1 MRGGVPGL
9 HLTLLSGAAWL
20 PRVVAMTARTVPPAE
35 AGFAAVARER
45 LAAPRNPFTVIVNGL
60 AWRSLCYC
68 FTSILVGI
76 VALGAGII
84 GFFALPSVMAET
96 ADFERR
102 RLGML
107 GLRLPPRPVSADGR
121 SGGQGG
127 LAVWGTTVL
136 FGLVDALPGSVI
148 VGALLVGAGGLSVSN
163 SGMLSVL
170 YVIWLWGWLTAGA
183 YVAWALA
190 SAQAQ
195 AVIAASS
202 PPEAERQVAELA
214 NSRSE
219 LVDVFESERR
229 RIERDLHDGAQQ
241 HLVVSTMHLG
251 EAVYL
256 LDSGQPD
263 GARTAV
269 LSAQDAVETALASLR
284 DTIRGIHPQ
293 VLTDRG
299 LVAAVQELAVRQ
311 PLPVTVRV
319 GGDPRPL
326 ADPVESA
333 AYYVTSEALTNV
345 ARHSGARTATV
356 RLEYTGRLLLQITDD
371 GHGGAGIVPGHGM
384 SGLVERT
391 QTAGGTFELAS
402 PPGGPTVITATFPYA

>member
-1 MRGGVPGL
+1 MTTRG
-9 HLTLLSGAAWL
+9 T
-20 PRVVAMTARTVPPAE
+20 PRIDSS
-35 AGFAAVARER
+35 FSAVARER
-45 LAAPRNPFTVIVNGL
+45 LAAPRNPFTVIASPL
-60 AWRSLCYC
+60 AWRSLVYC
-68 FTSILVGI
+68 FTSILIAILALVTGI
-76 VALGAGII
+76 L
-84 GFFALPSVMAET
+84 GFFALPTVMAET
-96 ADFERR
+96 AELERR
-102 RLGML
+102 RLVLL
-107 GLRLPPRPVSADGR
+107 GLRLPARRTPGEAGRPE
-121 SGGQGG
+121 GG
-127 LAVWGTTVL
+127 LAVWGITVL
-136 FGLVDALPGSVI
+136 FGLVDALPGALI
-148 VGALLVGAGGLSVSN
+148 VGALGLGVSGLLSGGGTVAT
-163 SGMLSVL
+163 VL
-170 YVIWLWGWLTAGA
+170 YAIWTWAWLTAGA

-195 AVIAASS
+195 TVIAASA
-202 PPEAERQVAELA
+202 PPAAERQVAELTS
-214 NSRSE
+214 SRSE
-219 LVDVFESERR
+219 LVDVFEAERR

-269 LSAQDAVETALASLR
+269 LAAQDAVETALASLR

-319 GGDPRPL
+319 TGDPRPL
-326 ADPVESA
+326 PATVANA

-345 ARHSGARTATV
+345 ARHSGATQATV
-356 RLEYTGRLLLQITDD
+356 RLDYSGRLLLQVVDD
-371 GHGGAGIVPGHGM
+371 GNGGARTVPGHGV

-391 QTAGGTFELAS
+391 QTAGGTFELTS
-402 PPGGPTVITATFPYA
+402 PAGGPTMVSVTFPYAGRP